1 MSRLSLLMSPF
12 SRLPSPVF
20 IRACLPVALLLSL
33 VPSATHLAAQSPATT
48 KRVIPPALAALSAPI
63 NRELS
68 GDRARV
74 TVGFVEQFFRLPGN
88 RGFDASIDTV
98 AALLTLA
105 GYVPENQAK
114 ASDRLTFRVESRPM
128 TAPAWT
134 PDDASLTIVG
144 RSAPLQSWA
153 TNHNMIA
160 INSWSTP
167 DGGVTARVID
177 VGAGTDA
184 ELAKQDLTGAIA
196 LVDGNFRAVYPKAL
210 QRGAL
215 GILATQKLPA
225 YNRQAKNTTAIQFTS
240 ITRDTV
246 NRGFAIFV
254 SSASR
259 DSLKA
264 ALAAGPV
271 QVRAMVRTRL
281 ELRPERTIV
290 AEIRGAQRPSE
301 RFVYSAHVQEP
312 GANDNASGVGLLAE
326 MARTAAVL
334 VKRGQANPARTL
346 TFLWGDEIRSTDR
359 FLKEDSVR
367 RAGVKWGMSL
377 DMVGENTAL
386 TGGTFLIEKM
396 PDPSAVWVRG
406 EDQHSEWGGSPIAA
420 TAIRAYWFNDF
431 VRQRCLDRA
440 STTGWVVKSNPFEGG
455 SDHTP
460 FLSAKIPAVL
470 LWHFTDQFYHTDR
483 DRLEMVSAT
492 TLGNVGNCALNIGLL
507 LTAGTPQIT
516 KAALSELAEVAVREL
531 RTQGDLSAKAIQGG
545 STMATERTIIEAW
558 RDYYVTALTKIPEM
572 AIKTAGFDANIAAAQ
587 ARVRRSATA
596 VLSKLG
602 G

>member
-1 MSRLSLLMSPF
+1 MSPMHP
-12 SRLPSPVF
+12 SRKSSLVVGIATTIAP
-20 IRACLPVALLLSL
+20 LLL
-33 VPSATHLAAQSPATT
+33 VAPCAAQTAPSARS
-48 KRVIPPALAALSAPI
+48 IPPAFSALSVPI
-63 NRELS
+63 SKELS
-68 GDRARV
+68 GDRARS
-74 TVGFVEQFFRLPGN
+74 TVAFVEQFFRLPGN

-98 AALLTLA
+98 AALLSAA
-105 GYVPENQAK
+105 GYVPEAR
-114 ASDRLTFRVESRPM
+114 ATATDRLVYRVESRPM

-134 PDDASLTIVG
+134 PDGASLTIVG
-144 RSAPLQSWA
+144 RATPLLSWA

-167 DGGVTARVID
+167 SGGITAPVID

-184 ELAKQDLTGAIA
+184 ELAKQPITGA
-196 LVDGNFRAVYPKAL
+196 VVMMDGNFRAAFPKAM

-215 GILATQKLPA
+215 GVLATQKLPA
-225 YNRQAKNTTAIQFTS
+225 YNQQTKNTTAIQFT
-240 ITRDTV
+240 TVPRDTV
-246 NRGFAIFV
+246 NRGFVIFL
-254 SSASR
+254 SSAAR

-271 QVRAMVRTRL
+271 QVRAIVNTRF
-281 ELRPERTIV
+281 ESRPERTVV
-290 AEIRGAQRPSE
+290 AEIRGAQRPAE

-334 VKRGQANPARTL
+334 FKGGRVNPARTL

-406 EDQHSEWGGSPIAA
+406 EDQHTEWGGRAINASE
-420 TAIRAYWFNDF
+420 IRAYWYNDF

-440 STTGWVVKSNPFEGG
+440 ATTGWVVKANPFEGG

-460 FLSAKIPAVL
+460 FLTAKIPAVL
-470 LWHFTDQFYHTDR
+470 LWHFTDQYYHTDL

-492 TLGNVGNCALNIGLL
+492 TLGNVGNCALSTGLA
-507 LTAGTPQIT
+507 LTAGTPALT
-516 KAALSELAEVAVREL
+516 KAALGELTDVAVREL
-531 RTQGDLSAKAIQGG
+531 RTQGDLSVTAIAGG
-545 STMATERTIIEAW
+545 STASAERTVIETW
-558 RDYYVTALTKIPEM
+558 RDYYLTALTKIPDM
-572 AIKTAGFDANIAAAQ
+572 ALVASGWDADIAIAQERVRKAAAETL
-587 ARVRRSATA
+587 ARFSR
-596 VLSKLG
+596 
-602 G
+602 

>member
-1 MSRLSLLMSPF
+1 MSQPALVQFR
-12 SRLPSPVF
+12 V
-20 IRACLPVALLLSL
+20 RALIAAPLIL
-33 VPSATHLAAQSPATT
+33 VLCANQLFAQSNT
-48 KRVIPPALAALSAPI
+48 RRIVPPAFATLSGPI

-68 GDRARV
+68 GDRART

-98 AALLTLA
+98 ASLLTAA
-105 GYVPENQAK
+105 GYVPEARATAK
-114 ASDRLTFRVESRPM
+114 DRLVFRVESRPM
-128 TAPAWT
+128 TNPAWT

-144 RSAPLQSWA
+144 RNTPLLAWP

-167 DGGVTARVID
+167 ESGVTARVVDI
-177 VGAGTDA
+177 GAGTDA
-184 ELAKQDLTGAIA
+184 ELARQDLTGTIA
-196 LVDGNFRAVYPKAL
+196 LIDGNVRAVFPKVM

-215 GILATQKLPA
+215 GMLASQKLPA
-225 YNRQAKNTTAIQFTS
+225 YNQQTKNTTAIQFTG

-246 NRGFAIFV
+246 NRGFVILV
-254 SSASR
+254 SAAAR
-259 DSLKA
+259 DSLRA
-264 ALAAGPV
+264 ALVAGPV
-271 QVRAMVRTRL
+271 QVRAMVKTRF
-281 ELRPERTIV
+281 ESRPERTII
-290 AEIRGAQRPSE
+290 AEIRGARRPAE

-334 VKRGQANPARTL
+334 FKRGQVNPARTL

-406 EDQHSEWGGSPIAA
+406 DDQHSEWGGSPIAA
-420 TAIRAYWFNDF
+420 SAIRAYWFNDF

-440 STTGWVVKSNPFEGG
+440 ATTNWVVKSNPFEGG

-460 FLSAKIPAVL
+460 FLNANIPAVL
-470 LWHFTDQFYHTDR
+470 LWHFTDQFYHTDL
-483 DRLEMVSAT
+483 DRLDMVSAT
-492 TLGNVGNCALNIGLL
+492 TLGNVGNCALNTGLL
-507 LTAGTPQIT
+507 LTAGTPGVAR
-516 KAALSELAEVAVREL
+516 AALTELANVAVREL
-531 RTQGDLSAKAIQGG
+531 RTQGALSAKAIQGG
-545 STMATERTIIEAW
+545 ATAAAERIIIEAW
-558 RDYYVTALTKIPEM
+558 RDYYVTALTKIPDM
-572 AIKTAGFDANIAAAQ
+572 AVNAAGFGADIAAAQ
-587 ARVRRSATA
+587 ERVRRVATGA
-596 VLSKLG
+596 LSRMG

>member
-1 MSRLSLLMSPF
+1 MTKSSALPVRASALLSLL
-12 SRLPSPVF
+12 LG
-20 IRACLPVALLLSL
+20 CVASTQLSAQTS
-33 VPSATHLAAQSPATT
+33 SAT
-48 KRVIPPALAALSAPI
+48 KRIVPPAFATLSGPI
-63 NRELS
+63 GRELS
-68 GDRARV
+68 GDRART

-98 AALLTLA
+98 AALLTTA
-105 GYVPENQAK
+105 GYVPESRATAK
-114 ASDRLTFRVESRPM
+114 DRLVFRVESRPM

-134 PDDASLTIVG
+134 PDDASLTIIG
-144 RSAPLQSWA
+144 RNAPLMTWA

-167 DGGVTARVID
+167 EGGVTARVID
-177 VGAGTDA
+177 IGAGTDA

-196 LVDGNFRAVYPKAL
+196 LVDGNFRAVFPKAM

-215 GILATQKLPA
+215 GMLAAQKLPA
-225 YNRQAKNTTAIQFTS
+225 YNQQTKNTTAIQFTS
-240 ITRDTV
+240 VIRDTV
-246 NRGFAIFV
+246 NRGFVIFV

-264 ALAAGPV
+264 ALSAGPV
-271 QVRAMVRTRL
+271 QVRAMVKAQF
-281 ELRPERTIV
+281 ESRPERTVV
-290 AEIRGAQRPSE
+290 AEIRGALRPAE

-334 VKRGQANPARTL
+334 FKRGQVNPSRTL

-420 TAIRAYWFNDF
+420 SAIRAYWFNDF

-440 STTGWVVKSNPFEGG
+440 ATTSWVVKSNPFEGG

-460 FLSAKIPAVL
+460 FLNAKIPAVL
-470 LWHFTDQFYHTDR
+470 MWHFTDQFYHTDL
-483 DRLEMVSAT
+483 DRLDMVSAT
-492 TLGNVGNCALNIGLL
+492 TLANVGNCALNTGLL
-507 LTAGTPQIT
+507 LTAGTSGVT
-516 KAALSELAEVAVREL
+516 KAALTELADVAVREL
-531 RTQGDLSAKAIQGG
+531 RTQGDLSAKAIQSG
-545 STMATERTIIEAW
+545 STAAAERVIIEAW
-558 RDYYVTALTKIPEM
+558 RDYYVAALTKIPDM
-572 AIKTAGFDANIAAAQ
+572 AIDAAGFDAAIAAAQ
-587 ARVRRSATA
+587 ERVRRVATE
-596 VLSKLG
+596 VLGQLG
-602 G
+602 R